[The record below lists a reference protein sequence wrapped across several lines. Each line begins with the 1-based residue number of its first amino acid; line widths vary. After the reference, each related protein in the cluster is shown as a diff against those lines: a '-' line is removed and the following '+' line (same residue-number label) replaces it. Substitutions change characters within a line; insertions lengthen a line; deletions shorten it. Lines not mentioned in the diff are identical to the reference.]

1 MNLAAQAGVR
11 YSITNP
17 DAYIES
23 NLIENKKRNT
33 RENKYIKRK
42 VTYAIDSK
50 AQITISLS

>member
-1 MNLAAQAGVR
+1 MIDGLMCFAQ
-11 YSITNP
+11 
-17 DAYIES
+17 
-23 NLIENKKRNT
+23 LQIENKKRNT